1 MDEIMMTN
9 CDRIG
14 INPKWPKYKSVV
26 ARVEKEEI
34 AFEMMF
40 NTIREY
46 VSREDASP
54 QQKIPNRR
62 NVTMS
67 EPEVLGR
74 IKISKLLALAPSNP
88 QWLADLAH
96 WTRYYEIGVG
106 SEFFW
111 HHRFNIIFPDH
122 PRGGMF
128 MFCLEHSAQMLG
140 VMALLGWRDA
150 AVYQGYLIHA
160 ALNRSYQLVME
171 YHEEHRRA
179 QAFMLRL
186 FADWVGDVS
195 HQWPDYAYDE
205 PIYETLLKYWR
216 TPNPNDLVPC
226 LLAACD
232 RHTHQ
237 TQKDSS
243 KKFFDFQNVGLTRTP
258 IEILFLFRLR
268 EWVGLQNPTLDH
280 PLMAAPF
287 DQLPLEQ
294 PVPLLDDLMQAV
306 LKRAREDWPQYDEVL
321 SLEQLK
327 QPLK

>member
-1 MDEIMMTN
+1 MN
-9 CDRIG
+9 CERMG

-26 ARVEKEEI
+26 ARIEKERQL
-34 AFEMMF
+34 AFNRMF
-40 NTIREY
+40 DAIREY
-46 VSREDASP
+46 VTREDASP

-67 EPEVLGR
+67 EPERLGR
-74 IKISKLLALAPSNP
+74 YKVDEVLALAPDNP
-88 QWLADLAH
+88 KWLTDLAH
-96 WTRYYEIGVG
+96 WTRYYQIGVG
-106 SEFFW
+106 SHFFW
-111 HHRFNIIFPDH
+111 HHRFPLIFPDH

-128 MFCLEHSAQMLG
+128 MFSMEYAAQMLG

-150 AVYQGYLIHA
+150 VVFQGCLTHA
-160 ALNRSYQLVME
+160 ALNRNYQLE
-171 YHEEHRRA
+171 LQYHEERRRA

-205 PIYETLLKYWR
+205 PIYEALLKHWR

-232 RHTHQ
+232 RHTYQ

-268 EWVGLQNPTLDH
+268 EWEGLVNPVLDH

-287 DQLPLEQ
+287 DKLPLEQ
-294 PVPLLDDLMQAV
+294 PVPPLDDLMQAV

-321 SLEQLK
+321 SLEALK
-327 QPLK
+327 KAG